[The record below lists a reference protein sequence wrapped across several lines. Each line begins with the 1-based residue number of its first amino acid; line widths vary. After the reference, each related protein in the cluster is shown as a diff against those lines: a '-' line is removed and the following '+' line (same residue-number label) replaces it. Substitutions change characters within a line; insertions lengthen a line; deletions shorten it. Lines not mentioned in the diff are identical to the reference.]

1 VTLTNAQAMGRVV
14 AMIRAGRGI
23 KQKQLAKKADFDASY
38 ISLIE
43 RGDRALSM
51 AALHKVAAV
60 LKVSEARLFELQA
73 EFLNGGW
80 KP

>member
-1 VTLTNAQAMGRVV
+1 MGRVV
-14 AMIRAGRGI
+14 AVIRTSLGL
-23 KQKQLAKKADFDASY
+23 KQKQLARKTNFNASY

-51 AALHKVAAV
+51 EALHRVAGA
-60 LKVSEARLFELQA
+60 LKVSEARLFELQQQ
-73 EFLNGGW
+73 FLNGGW